1 VSAGS
6 SPDLAGDDATMSVSQ
21 LRALA
26 LSLPGM
32 VESAH
37 HGSPDFRLDNKI
49 VVNLDEA
56 ASRIT
61 IKLSLNDQMA
71 AMERDDGAFSLP
83 GGWAKFGWTT
93 VHMDVAGHDE
103 VEEIVI
109 DAWRRMAP
117 RKLVLEL
124 DARYATGSGEGTSA
138 SPDS

>member
-1 VSAGS
+1 MMTVSE
-6 SPDLAGDDATMSVSQ
+6 

-37 HGSPDFRLDNKI
+37 HGSPDFRINNKI
-49 VVNLDEA
+49 VVNLDEPA
-56 ASRIT
+56 GRIT
-61 IKLSLNDQMA
+61 VKLSMNDQMA

-93 VHMDVAGHDE
+93 VHMDVAAHDE
-103 VEEIVI
+103 IEEIVI

-117 RKLVLEL
+117 RKLVREL
-124 DARYATGSGEGTSA
+124 DERYASKPT
-138 SPDS
+138 D